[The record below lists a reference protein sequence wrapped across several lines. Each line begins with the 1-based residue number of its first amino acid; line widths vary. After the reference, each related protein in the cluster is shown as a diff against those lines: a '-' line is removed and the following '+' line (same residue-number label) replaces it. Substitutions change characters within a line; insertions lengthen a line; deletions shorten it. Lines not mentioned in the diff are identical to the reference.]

1 MQNIEL
7 ITKSLC
13 SHCNCSLTVIT
24 IKIVML
30 CYSLYCKSITQKYF
44 CMKIYFCNFETT
56 GNMVI
61 TELKVFG
68 NFIISIT
75 ALM

>member
-1 MQNIEL
+1 
-7 ITKSLC
+7 
-13 SHCNCSLTVIT
+13 
-24 IKIVML
+24 
-30 CYSLYCKSITQKYF
+30 
-44 CMKIYFCNFETT
+44 MKIYFCNFETT